1 MTKAFPS
8 YIAIEGPIGVGKT
21 SLARRIAEDFGTELL
36 LEDPGEN
43 PFLERFYDDPKA
55 AALPTQLFFLMQRTR
70 QMGQF
75 KQGDI
80 FRPVQV
86 ADFLIEKDRLFAEVT
101 LDDDE
106 FSLYEQVYDQ
116 LTIEA
121 PTPDLV
127 IYLQAPVRVLVER
140 VGRRGRGYERYID
153 PAYLQRLSEAY
164 TDFFY
169 HYQEAPLL
177 IVNAAEIDFVN
188 NEADYR
194 QLLDTI
200 SAVKTGRHYYN
211 PLPFDLDRA

>member
-1 MTKAFPS
+1 VKQAFPA
-8 YIAIEGPIGVGKT
+8 YIAVEGPIGVGKT

-36 LEDPGEN
+36 LEDPAEN
-43 PFLERFYDDPKA
+43 PFLERFYDDPRA

-106 FSLYEQVYDQ
+106 YSLYEQVYEQ

-127 IYLQAPVRVLVER
+127 IYLQAPVNVLMER
-140 VGRRGRGYERYID
+140 VGKRGRGYERLID
-153 PAYLQRLSEAY
+153 RAYLQRLSEAY

-169 HYQEAPLL
+169 HYSDAPLL

-194 QLLDTI
+194 NLLDTI
-200 SAVKTGRHYYN
+200 TGINTGRHYYN
-211 PLPFDLDRA
+211 PLPFNLDRP